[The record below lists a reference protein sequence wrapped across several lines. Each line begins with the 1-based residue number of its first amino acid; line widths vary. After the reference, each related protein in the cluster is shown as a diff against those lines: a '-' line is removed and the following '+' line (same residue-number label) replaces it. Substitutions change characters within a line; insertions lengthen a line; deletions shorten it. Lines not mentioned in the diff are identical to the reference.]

1 MEGDPLGEYMADA
14 VSTTKGEMT
23 PLCASEVLVQ
33 AHPEPRE
40 TLQRASLK
48 FGMNPSVAVHAVILL
63 AAVLWLATGLDFFLV
78 LIASLLVVMLC
89 CLPQV
94 LWCRIVDWV
103 ALALIVV
110 VLVYRDHTA
119 IFEDVLLVVFRV
131 HHNATAAR
139 L

>member
-1 MEGDPLGEYMADA
+1 MEGEPLLEPMPDADCTTATA
-14 VSTTKGEMT
+14 VP
-23 PLCASEVLVQ
+23 PLCASGVLVA

-40 TLQRASLK
+40 TSHRASLK
-48 FGMNPSVAVHAVILL
+48 FAINPSVAMHTVILL

-78 LIASLLVVMLC
+78 LIASLLIVMLC

-103 ALALIVV
+103 ALALVVV
-110 VLVYRDHTA
+110 VLVYRDHSA
-119 IFEDVLLVVFRV
+119 IFEDVMLVVFRV
-131 HHNATAAR
+131 HHNATVAR